1 MLNNIDPTTDHS
13 IFGCTHGDCPLHR
26 LAAKALA
33 EEKEYKDGGMARKR
47 DPRTDKSATLQD
59 FVRRVNRMGFPQAQR
74 VEYPIWTRED
84 IKWAAVETEKLFR
97 RLQELG
103 WGEPDLDPV
112 ARVIHAR
119 MAVISQAH
127 AMSYKTSNLKARKIV
142 KNLPRIA
149 E

>member
-1 MLNNIDPTTDHS
+1 MT
-13 IFGCTHGDCPLHR
+13 
-26 LAAKALA
+26 
-33 EEKEYKDGGMARKR
+33 RKR

-127 AMSYKTSNLKARKIV
+127 AMSYKTSNLKARRIV

>member
-1 MLNNIDPTTDHS
+1 MTPITKPDDT
-13 IFGCTHGDCPLHR
+13 IFGCSNTGCSLHR
-26 LAAKALA
+26 LAAKVLA
-33 EEKEYKDGGMARKR
+33 EEKEYKDGGMTRKR

-127 AMSYKTSNLKARKIV
+127 AMSHKTSNLKARKIV

>member
-1 MLNNIDPTTDHS
+1 MDNNATNAV
-13 IFGCTHGDCPLHR
+13 IFGCSESGCTLHR
-26 LAAKALA
+26 LAARVLS
-33 EEKEYKDGGMARKR
+33 EEKEEVEVRLGSKR
-47 DPRTDKSATLQD
+47 DPRTDKSATLED

-84 IKWAAVETEKLFR
+84 IKWAAVETEKLYR

-112 ARVIHAR
+112 SRVVHAR
-119 MAVISQAH
+119 LAVIAQAH

-142 KNLPRIA
+142 KNLPRIQ